1 MLQWSPETLETEK
14 AVSSLLMKAELE
26 WYKRRKL
33 YERYRR
39 KTSYSELVSCDDEN
53 IKIGFERYI
62 TMVTTGYFA
71 GKAPVYDVK
80 QTIDKNKQGII
91 KELFKK
97 IFGSSN
103 NPEELKTLIDYISK
117 QNNDGAEFFDLAFD
131 FFCMN
136 ACYETIYE
144 NNDNEIIYAEQS
156 PLNTI
161 AIYDFSTPA
170 NLIGKLRKWEETN
183 TEGSPITIVELE
195 TVNGKRYYSPTPKD
209 YKQLKEDIER
219 YEEGKW
225 EDVPFIAIESDD
237 GLCCFE
243 LVISLICAYE
253 RVIQNTRNTFQY
265 NDDAKLMFTGFG
277 PENRSTIK
285 DEKTGKIIE
294 NPARIKED
302 EYRLKSKTIYIPD
315 GQNGDAKWLEKDVKD
330 TALQNHKKTLVDLI
344 SMITGVP
351 NITDLGFTNADNA
364 SALDR
369 KFFVLEQMITDADKH
384 FKEQFNRRWKLI
396 ITKIN
401 KKKHKQYDYRD
412 VDTKL
417 NRNLPTDKKSETDRA
432 LSLKGTLSDESV
444 LGMLPDDIDVA
455 VEMKRIEKQETDNM
469 NKFLENTK
477 QNSDKSNNKEVE
489 NESVQDM
496 GQFRRTNLQEN
507 KTD

>member
-1 MLQWSPETLETEK
+1 MLQWNIETEQ
-14 AVSSLLMKAELE
+14 AVSALLLKAETE
-26 WYKRRKL
+26 WNKRKTL

-39 KTSYSELVSCDDEN
+39 KTNYSELVSKDDEK
-53 IKIGFERYI
+53 IKVGFEKYVTI
-62 TMVTTGYFA
+62 VTTGYFA
-71 GKAPVYDVK
+71 GKAPIYDVK
-80 QTIDKNKQGII
+80 QTVDEKKQGII

-97 IFGSSN
+97 VFEN
-103 NPEELKTLIDYISK
+103 NSDKEELKILIDYISK
-117 QNNDGAEFFDLAFD
+117 RNVDGAEFFDLAFD
-131 FFCMN
+131 YFCMN
-136 ACYETIYE
+136 ACYETLYE
-144 NNDNEIIYAEQS
+144 NKDNEIIYARQS

-161 AIYDFSTPA
+161 SIYDFETPV
-170 NLIGKLRKWEETN
+170 NLIGKLRKWEETDQ
-183 TEGSPITIVELE
+183 EGNPVTVVELE
-195 TVNGKRYYSPTPKD
+195 TKNGKRYYNPTPED
-209 YKQLKEDIER
+209 YKKLKEDKNK

-225 EDVPFIAIESDD
+225 DDIPAIAIESED

-265 NDDAKLMFTGFG
+265 NDEAKLMFTGFG
-277 PENRSTIK
+277 PENPSIIK
-285 DEKTGKIIE
+285 DEKTGKLIQ

-315 GQNGDAKWLEKDVKD
+315 GQTGNAKWLEKDVKD

-384 FKEQFNRRWKLI
+384 FKKQFNRRWKLI
-396 ITKIN
+396 IEKIN
-401 KKKHKQYDYRD
+401 KKKNKKYDYRD

-417 NRNLPTDKKSETDRA
+417 NRNLPTDKKTETDRA
-432 LSLKGTLSDESV
+432 LSLKGTLSDETV
-444 LGMLPDDIDVA
+444 LAMLPDDIDVA
-455 VEMKRIEKQETDNM
+455 VELKRIKKQEEEDM

-477 QNSDKSNNKEVE
+477 QEADKSNIEKEKV
-489 NESVQDM
+489 NEKSVSNM
-496 GQFRRTNLQEN
+496 GQFRRTDLQEN
-507 KTD
+507 KTN